1 MYTGKELCITIILS
15 CVGAQWAS
23 AQTDTATKAKA
34 LRGVEVKA
42 VRLETLTSKA
52 AMPVTVISRKTLD
65 MMGSRRLDEVMR
77 EQTGVNIVNDIAA
90 GSRAIGMQM
99 QGFSSDYI
107 LILIDGQPMIGRNAG
122 NFDLSRIT
130 VSDIERIEIVK
141 GASSS
146 LFGSEA
152 LGGVVNIITR
162 QKITSPQ
169 AQAIVRYGSQNTQD
183 ATLEGEMPFAKAKA
197 SLSLS
202 GNYYHTD
209 GYNVN
214 SYLRRGATAPPY
226 DSYSMQSRLRYRLS
240 NNQQLFLS
248 GRWALRNSLNESVY
262 GTGQTQNSTKDVL
275 SESDVNASLVL
286 QSAFN
291 SKFRLNS
298 QYYLTRYSSSQ
309 DVSTGKQVALKENE
323 FTQYFHRFE
332 EQVLYTP
339 ADKLSFTGG
348 AGINLERM
356 DDTEF
361 HGGNDMRSEYAY
373 LQGDWKIFSKLTTR
387 AGVRYDHHNYYG
399 GRLNPSMGISYSI
412 TDRIILK
419 AAVGTGYKT
428 PDFKKRYQV
437 FTNPQAGYTVLG
449 VEEVATTLAE
459 MQAAGLISEVRPIA
473 RNISAALKPETSL
486 SYNAGVSVQPHTA
499 VKLDVN
505 VFYNSLHNFINTV
518 QVATRTNYQPVYSYI
533 NLDRS
538 YTAGIEAGV
547 SVSPLTGLDISAGYQ
562 LLYAKDRGIM
572 DSIRAGTYPYNKVR
586 NSNTGETLASK
597 VSDYIGLEN
606 RSRHMANVRIFY
618 EYAPWGINASFRVT
632 YRSKAGYD
640 DANNNRFLDRY
651 DTFIAGYGM
660 LYASLEKKFCK
671 DHLSVQLTA
680 DNLMNYTDML
690 MPGQPG
696 RILMAGLKWR
706 MFK

>member
-1 MYTGKELCITIILS
+1 MYIRKDFYTSIILL
-15 CVGAQWAS
+15 CVGHQWAM
-23 AQTDTATKAKA
+23 AQTDTSRSKD
-34 LRGVEVKA
+34 LQGVEVKA

-52 AMPVTVISRKTLD
+52 AMPVTIINRRTLE

-99 QGFSSDYI
+99 QGFSADYI

-162 QKITSPQ
+162 QKVTATQ
-169 AQAIVRYGSQNTQD
+169 GQAIVRYGSQNTQD
-183 ATLEGEMPFAKAKA
+183 ATLEGEMPFAKEKG
-197 SLSLS
+197 SVSLS

-214 SYLRRGATAPPY
+214 SYLSRGATAPPY
-226 DSYSMQSRLRYRLS
+226 DSYSLQSRLRYRL
-240 NNQQLFLS
+240 NNTHQLLLS
-248 GRWALRNSLNESVY
+248 GRWALRNSQNESVY
-262 GTGQTQNSTKDVL
+262 GSGQTQNSTKDVL
-275 SESDVNASLVL
+275 SESDVNASAVL
-286 QSAFN
+286 QWSVN
-291 SKFRLNS
+291 KRFRLNS

-309 DVSTGKQVALKENE
+309 DVSTGKQVALKAND
-323 FTQYFHRFE
+323 FTQYFHRLE
-332 EQVLYTP
+332 EQFLYTSSE
-339 ADKLSFTGG
+339 KLSFTGG
-348 AGINLERM
+348 AGGNLERM
-356 DDTEF
+356 NDIAF
-361 HGGNDMRSEYAY
+361 HGRNDLWSGYAY
-373 LQGDWKIFSKLTTR
+373 AQGDWKVLSKLMTR
-387 AGVRYDHHNYYG
+387 IGLRYDHNAFYG
-399 GRLNPSMGISYSI
+399 GRLNPSAGLSYSVSEQVL
-412 TDRIILK
+412 LK

-449 VEEVATTLAE
+449 VEEVAGTLAE
-459 MQAAGLISEVRPIA
+459 LQAAGLISEIRPVA
-473 RNISAALKPETSL
+473 RNISAALRPETSV
-486 SYNAGVSVQPHTA
+486 SYNLGVSVQPHAT
-499 VKLDVN
+499 VKLDLN

-538 YTAGIEAGV
+538 YTAGAEAGV
-547 SVSPLTGLDISAGYQ
+547 VVSPLRGLDISAGYQ
-562 LLYAKDRGIM
+562 LLYAKDRGVM
-572 DSIRAGTYPYNKVR
+572 DSIRSGKYPYNKVR
-586 NSNTGETLASK
+586 NSNTGETNTSR

-606 RSRHMANVRIFY
+606 RSRHMANLRVFY
-618 EYAPWGINASFRVT
+618 EYAPWGINATCRVT

-651 DTFIAGYGM
+651 DTFIAGYAM
-660 LYASLEKKFCK
+660 LYASLEKKLCK
-671 DHLSVQLTA
+671 DHLSVQITA
-680 DNLMNYTDML
+680 DNVTNYTDML

-706 MFK
+706 FFK

>member
-1 MYTGKELCITIILS
+1 MYNGKDLCITIILL
-15 CVGAQWAS
+15 CVGVRHAM
-23 AQTDTATKAKA
+23 AQTDTATRAKA

-42 VRLETLTSKA
+42 IRLETLTSKA
-52 AMPVTVISRKTLD
+52 AMPVTVISRKTLE

-99 QGFSSDYI
+99 QGFSADYI

-162 QKITSPQ
+162 QKVTAPQ

-183 ATLEGEMPFAKAKA
+183 LTMEGEMPFAKEKA

-214 SYLRRGATAPPY
+214 SYLRSGATAPPY

-240 NNQQLFLS
+240 SSQQLLLS
-248 GRWALRNSLNESVY
+248 GRWALRDSHNESVY
-262 GTGQTQNSTKDVL
+262 STGQTENSTKDVL
-275 SESDVNASLVL
+275 SESDVNASVVL

-291 SKFRLNS
+291 NRFRLNS

-309 DVSTGKQVALKENE
+309 DVSTGKQVSLKENE

-339 ADKLSFTGG
+339 VDKLSFTGG
-348 AGINLERM
+348 AGINLESM
-356 DDTEF
+356 DDTEL

-373 LQGDWKIFSKLTTR
+373 LQGDWKVFSKLTTR

-399 GRLNPSMGISYSI
+399 GRLNPSVGISYSI
-412 TDRIILK
+412 TDRITLK

-449 VEEVATTLAE
+449 VEEVAATLAE
-459 MQAAGLISEVRPIA
+459 MQAAGLISEIRPVA
-473 RNISAALKPETSL
+473 KNINAALQPETSV
-486 SYNAGVSVQPHTA
+486 SYNAGISVQPHTS

-505 VFYNSLHNFINTV
+505 VFYNNLHNFINTV

-538 YTAGIEAGV
+538 YTAGVEAGV

-562 LLYAKDRGIM
+562 LLYAKDRGVM
-572 DSIRAGTYPYNKVR
+572 DSIRAGGYPYNKVR
-586 NSNTGETLASK
+586 NSNTGETVASK

-606 RSRHMANVRIFY
+606 RSRHMANVRVFY
-618 EYAPWGINASFRVT
+618 EYAAWGINATFRVT

-651 DTFIAGYGM
+651 DTFIAGYAM
-660 LYASLEKKFCK
+660 LYASLEKKCCK
-671 DHLSVQLTA
+671 GHLSVQLTA

-706 MFK
+706 IFK

>member
-1 MYTGKELCITIILS
+1 MYIRKDFYTSIILL
-15 CVGAQWAS
+15 CVGHQWAM
-23 AQTDTATKAKA
+23 AQTDTSRSKD
-34 LRGVEVKA
+34 LQGVEVKA

-52 AMPVTVISRKTLD
+52 AMPVTIITRKTLE

-99 QGFSSDYI
+99 QGFGSDYI

-162 QKITSPQ
+162 QKVTQPQ
-169 AQAIVRYGSQNTQD
+169 AQAILRYGSQDTRD
-183 ATLEGEMPFAKAKA
+183 ATLEGELPFAKEKG
-197 SLSLS
+197 SVSLS

-214 SYLRRGATAPPY
+214 SYLSRGATAPPY
-226 DSYSMQSRLRYRLS
+226 DSYSLQSRLRYRLS
-240 NNQQLFLS
+240 NVHQLLLS
-248 GRWALRNSLNESVY
+248 GRWALRNSHNESVY
-262 GTGQTQNSTKDVL
+262 GSGQAENITRDVL
-275 SESDVNASLVL
+275 AESDVNASAVI
-286 QSAFN
+286 QSTL
-291 SKFRLNS
+291 SKQFRLNT

-309 DVSTGKQVALKENE
+309 DVTTGKQVALKAND
-323 FTQYFHRFE
+323 FTQYFHRLE
-332 EQVLYTP
+332 EQFIYTP

-348 AGINLERM
+348 AGVNLEKM
-356 DDTEF
+356 NDTEF
-361 HGGNDMRSEYAY
+361 HGGNNIWSGYGY
-373 LQGDWKIFSKLTTR
+373 VQGDWKISSKFMTR
-387 AGVRYDHHNYYG
+387 AGVRYDYNNFYG
-399 GRLNPSMGISYSI
+399 GRLNPSVGLSYTISEKVM
-412 TDRIILK
+412 LK

-449 VEEVATTLAE
+449 VEEVAGTLAE
-459 MQAAGLISEVRPIA
+459 MQSAGLISEIRPVA
-473 RNISAALKPETSL
+473 KNISAALKPETSV
-486 SYNAGVSVQPHTA
+486 SYNAGISVQPHTS

-518 QVATRTNYQPVYSYI
+518 QVATRTNFQPVYSYI

-538 YTAGIEAGV
+538 YTGGVEAGV
-547 SVSPLTGLDISAGYQ
+547 SVNIFKGLDISAGYQ

-572 DSIRAGTYPYNKVR
+572 DSIRNGRYPYNKVR
-586 NSNTGETLASK
+586 NSNTGETTTSK

-606 RSRHMANVRIFY
+606 RSRHMANLRVFY
-618 EYAPWGINASFRVT
+618 EYAPWGISATCRVT
-632 YRSKAGYD
+632 YRSQAGYD
-640 DANNNRFLDRY
+640 DANNNRFLDKY
-651 DTFIAGYGM
+651 DTFIAGYAM
-660 LYASLEKKFCK
+660 LYASLEKKLVK

-680 DNLMNYTDML
+680 DNLTNYTDML

-706 MFK
+706 FFK